1 MWYIYINTL
10 INLEHLKNYINLL
23 FRRQYDIRKKS
34 GFSLAEALITLLIV
48 CLITLATVPVLTK
61 KKRDTR
67 NVSGMWMCSRKAD
80 GTYVYWSNIEN
91 SGDITNPETWQPTNT
106 DSCTFVPSINA
117 KNFVVTIIG
126 GGGGGADGESSR
138 KDYITNEQTSFTPA
152 EDDEYNLLVVGGG
165 GGGAGGQEQSGV
177 SGGAGGA
184 GGYYLGKVKLY
195 ANRLYSGVIGGGGN
209 SICSQW
215 KEHSKTADTGGTSY
229 FKIGDTNAVTAAG
242 GYGGQNRN
250 CSNMR
255 CWGGSAG
262 GGGAVGTSSEFRAVN
277 EKQVIFAG
285 SGAGASGGH
294 PGTGTTLT
302 KEVSGLGADYTYGT
316 GGYGATRNKC
326 GGTSGQSGTV
336 RLWQIIKNGGL
347 GGQAAKPLVLPL
359 PSLRNN
365 KLKAYIGEGGTNGNA
380 GTQSSIQILDRT
392 NKVIQQ
398 YSAQGGNAGTKNTT
412 LDATAGENSLWN
424 NRGGGAIGEC
434 RPAQNA
440 NYTYKPVEKER
451 PVYDTNGNPVCEF
464 QLTDAEGY
472 FTSIVHPSY
481 SYLHRCNNSQE
492 VCIGYHITY
501 SGGLISKNPIDYTNY
516 INCTDKMAMLNKDTA
531 SIDDYRRVLEPCKTP
546 SIYYKDYPKGM
557 IVNNTTNNTTC
568 LKEKTEKYTTQELV
582 MTSPAKPAECDDSYN
597 GVSFGAGGG
606 GGAASDTLGV
616 FGKGGKGAYGAVIVE
631 W

>member
-67 NVSGMWMCSRKAD
+67 NISGMWMCSRKAD

-126 GGGGGADGESSR
+126 
-138 KDYITNEQTSFTPA
+138 
-152 EDDEYNLLVVGGG
+152 
-165 GGGAGGQEQSGV
+165 
-177 SGGAGGA
+177 
-184 GGYYLGKVKLY
+184 
-195 ANRLYSGVIGGGGN
+195 
-209 SICSQW
+209 
-215 KEHSKTADTGGTSY
+215 
-229 FKIGDTNAVTAAG
+229 
-242 GYGGQNRN
+242 
-250 CSNMR
+250 
-255 CWGGSAG
+255 AG
-262 GGGAVGTSSEFRAVN
+262 GGGAVGTSSEFTAVN

-302 KEVSGLGADYTYGT
+302 KEVSGLSANYTYGG

-440 NYTYKPVEKER
+440 KYTYKPVEKER

-557 IVNNTTNNTTC
+557 IVNNTTNNTMC
-568 LKEKTEKYTTQELV
+568 IKEKTEKYTTQELV

-597 GVSFGAGGG
+597 GASFGAGGG

>member
-152 EDDEYNLLVVGGG
+152 EDDEYNLFVVGGG
-165 GGGAGGQEQSGV
+165 GG
-177 SGGAGGA
+177 
-184 GGYYLGKVKLY
+184 
-195 ANRLYSGVIGGGGN
+195 
-209 SICSQW
+209 
-215 KEHSKTADTGGTSY
+215 
-229 FKIGDTNAVTAAG
+229 
-242 GYGGQNRN
+242 
-250 CSNMR
+250 
-255 CWGGSAG
+255 
-262 GGGAVGTSSEFRAVN
+262 
-277 EKQVIFAG
+277 
-285 SGAGASGGH
+285 
-294 PGTGTTLT
+294 
-302 KEVSGLGADYTYGT
+302 
-316 GGYGATRNKC
+316 AT
-326 GGTSGQSGTV
+326 
-336 RLWQIIKNGGL
+336 
-347 GGQAAKPLVLPL
+347 
-359 PSLRNN
+359 
-365 KLKAYIGEGGTNGNA
+365 
-380 GTQSSIQILDRT
+380 
-392 NKVIQQ
+392 
-398 YSAQGGNAGTKNTT
+398 
-412 LDATAGENSLWN
+412 
-424 NRGGGAIGEC
+424 GEC

-440 NYTYKPVEKER
+440 KYTYKPVEKER

-557 IVNNTTNNTTC
+557 IVNNTTNNTMC
-568 LKEKTEKYTTQELV
+568 IKEKTEKYTTQELV

-597 GVSFGAGGG
+597 GASFGAGGG